1 MASRHSLEPGGSHAH
16 VYGQRHA
23 RLFRV
28 WGLIGLRAACHP
40 WDPAFM
46 FASSHPPKVPYSLKP
61 YNFSFTGSVSQ
72 SFPHTRAS
80 FTKISV
86 KPKMAT
92 TGKMQ
97 LLGPK
102 FSKMTAPNFLP
113 NPLCGPNTVFQG
125 RWPNQ
130 GGTPQDPPKK
140 RQSVAQAAFW
150 S

>member
-1 MASRHSLEPGGSHAH
+1 
-16 VYGQRHA
+16 
-23 RLFRV
+23 
-28 WGLIGLRAACHP
+28 
-40 WDPAFM
+40 M

-86 KPKMAT
+86 KLKMAT

-130 GGTPQDPPKK
+130 GGTPQDPPRSDNLQH
-140 RQSVAQAAFW
+140 RQPFGARNGHVEAKIGHLEAQHGPWEATNGHLEAQNGHW
-150 S
+150 EA

>member
-1 MASRHSLEPGGSHAH
+1 ML
-16 VYGQRHA
+16 
-23 RLFRV
+23 
-28 WGLIGLRAACHP
+28 
-40 WDPAFM
+40 
-46 FASSHPPKVPYSLKP
+46 ASSHPPKVPYSLKP

-86 KPKMAT
+86 KLKMAT